1 MHVHELLVA
10 VIFIGGASI
19 SSCAVAGEYVGPP
32 LIVAP
37 AAPELRYA
45 GARTSLLTIRYD
57 DSVDELVD
65 VTREARFLS
74 LTPEICQVSPT
85 GIVTAI
91 ADGMGRISVTW
102 KENTATA
109 LVTIRDSAVTRPFHF
124 ERDIV
129 PILSRYG
136 CNASGCHGKA
146 EGQNGFKLSVFG
158 FDPAADFM
166 ALLQESQGRRVS
178 LARPAESLLLTKATG
193 RVPHGGG
200 ARLPIDNVE
209 YQLLRKWIAA
219 GAPFGR
225 ADAPQA
231 VSVKLYP
238 SARRMRFGESQQL
251 QLTAAYSDGE
261 QIDVT
266 PLAKF
271 QSNNEGLATVDEQG
285 RVTVGSTPGDVAIMA
300 AFAGHVD
307 VFRVLIPQTIS
318 TEGVPHPPVQSRFD
332 ELVDLKLTQL
342 GIVPSGLC
350 SDSDFLRRASL
361 DIIGTLPTADEARA
375 FLSDPSPSKRSRVVN
390 DLLKR
395 PEYADYW
402 AMQWAD
408 LLRVDREKL
417 GAKGAY
423 QFYAWIRQSFRE
435 NRPLD
440 ELARGLLTAEGLLSE
455 QPAGYWYKVLA
466 QPNERANAAV
476 QVLLGVRIECAQC
489 HHHPFDRWSQD
500 DYFGMQS
507 LFNQTAFKASPRGEL
522 LFTLDHA
529 PETRHP
535 RTDEIVPPHV
545 LGESQR
551 PITSGQDRRQA
562 LADWLAAGANPWFA
576 RNLANRLWAHFIGRG
591 IVEPVDD
598 VRLTNPPSNPELLD
612 ALAGKL
618 VACQFDL
625 HEMIR
630 AITASR
636 TYQLSSEPNSTN
648 RGDEQNYSRALLRPM
663 EAEVL
668 LDAVCQVTGVPE
680 KFDNV
685 PAGARAIQL
694 WDSHVPHDFL
704 KTFGRPIRA
713 TACTCERVGE
723 PSVAQVLK
731 LMNSPS
737 LQAKLAHA
745 EGNVARW
752 TRRAE
757 TDPAAAVE
765 QMYLTFFNRYP
776 DEKERQHAQGKLPA
790 EGAARQRAIEDLAWS
805 LMNSTEFLF
814 QH

>member
-1 MHVHELLVA
+1 MRNLCWLLA
-10 VIFIGGASI
+10 FLFTCGVISPPLLF
-19 SSCAVAGEYVGPP
+19 AGDYVGPP
-32 LIVAP
+32 LLVYQSSG
-37 AAPELRYA
+37 ELRYA
-45 GARTSLLTIRYD
+45 GARMSLVAARYEER
-57 DSVDELVD
+57 VDEIVD
-65 VTREARFLS
+65 VTRDAQFQS
-74 LTPEICQVSPT
+74 LTPGICQVSSA
-85 GIVTAI
+85 GIVTAVG
-91 ADGMGRISVTW
+91 DGEGRIRIRW
-102 KENTATA
+102 KEDTAIA
-109 LVTIRDSAVTRPFHF
+109 LVLVRDSVVTRPFHF

-158 FDPAADFM
+158 FDPPADFV

-200 ARLPIDNVE
+200 ARLQIDSVE
-209 YQLLRKWIAA
+209 YRMLHDWIAA
-219 GAPFGR
+219 GSPFGR
-225 ADAPQA
+225 ADAPLA
-231 VSVKLYP
+231 VSVKLSP
-238 SARRMRFGESQQL
+238 GSRRMRFGESQPL
-251 QLTAAYSDGE
+251 QLTATYSDGE
-261 QIDVT
+261 KIDVT

-271 QSNNEGLATVDEQG
+271 QTNNEGLATVDEQG
-285 RVTVGSTPGDVAIMA
+285 RVTVGHTPGDVAIMA

-307 VFRVLIPQTIS
+307 VFRVLIPQTVS
-318 TEGVPHPPVQSRFD
+318 TEGVPRPPVQSRFD
-332 ELVDLKLTQL
+332 ELVDAKLTQL

-361 DIIGTLPTADEARA
+361 DIIGTLPTAAEARA
-375 FLSDPSPSKRSRVVN
+375 FLVDTSPSKRARLVD

-402 AMQWAD
+402 ALQWAD

-423 QFYAWIRQSFRE
+423 QFYAWVRQNFRE

-455 QPAGYWYKVLA
+455 QPAGYWYKVLV
-466 QPNERANAAV
+466 QPNERANSTA

-500 DYFGMQS
+500 DYFGMQA
-507 LFNQTAFKASPRGEL
+507 LFAQTAFKPSSRGEL
-522 LFTLDHA
+522 LFTLDKA
-529 PETRHP
+529 PETKHP
-535 RTDEIVPPHV
+535 RTNAVVPPHV
-545 LGESQR
+545 LGEAQR
-551 PITSGQDRRQA
+551 PITDEHDRRQV
-562 LADWLAAGANPWFA
+562 LADWLAAGSNPWFA
-576 RNLANRLWAHFIGRG
+576 KNLSNRLWAHFIGRG

-598 VRLTNPPSNPELLD
+598 VRLTNPPSNPELLE
-612 ALAGKL
+612 ALAEKL
-618 VACQFDL
+618 IASRFDL

-630 AITASR
+630 AITACR
-636 TYQLSSEPNSTN
+636 TYQLSSEPNATN

-685 PAGARAIQL
+685 PAGVRAIQL

-704 KTFGRPIRA
+704 KTFGRPVRA
-713 TACTCERVGE
+713 TACTCERVSE

-737 LQAKLAHA
+737 LQAKLTHA
-745 EGNVARW
+745 EGNVVRW
-752 TRRAE
+752 TRLDA
-757 TDPAAAVE
+757 AAAVE
-765 QMYLTFFNRYP
+765 QMYLTFFQRFP
-776 DEKERQHAQGKLPA
+776 DDRERQHAIDQLSAG
-790 EGAARQRAIEDLAWS
+790 GDVRQRAIEDLAWS